1 MIVSCVW
8 PGGRVVAGAHLIAP
22 KDRPRTSCRC
32 AIHPAR
38 MTGSVATVAAAHS
51 WAKYRPSDEMK
62 PTRNTGTV
70 AAWVAV
76 RLTAKPNS
84 FQAKME
90 QTSAVHARPG
100 ATRGRLSSVTV
111 RRTG

>member
-22 KDRPRTSCRC
+22 KDRPRTSCRW

-76 RLTAKPNS
+76 RFTAKKNS

-90 QTSAVHARPG
+90 QIRAVAAWSG
-100 ATRGRLSSVTV
+100 DNTGMINAVSVWD
-111 RRTG
+111 

>member
-62 PTRNTGTV
+62 PTRHTRTV
-70 AAWVAV
+70 AALVAG
-76 RLTAKPNS
+76 RFTEKKNS
-84 FQAKME
+84 FQEKIE
-90 QTSAVHARPG
+90 QSNSVAAMPG
-100 ATRGRLSSVTV
+100 P
-111 RRTG
+111 